1 MSDHDAFKPSGD
13 EVAVGSEID
22 GQLVQVAVINGERR
36 MGVGARSP
44 VGGEVLGR
52 HGHARSIGAGGKF
65 GAQDAH
71 YRRAG
76 MQRSVA
82 DHLGQLQVQVHHRR
96 EAQIDIQRSQ
106 FRGHEPA
113 ECARGLQRLLR
124 VAVMEAPK
132 RPHRRQ
138 LRKRSAESLHST
150 AFVIHGHQQRRVTG
164 GVDFGHQPTK
174 LSEVP
179 VVAGKEDHAPNRGRQ
194 QPRTLFGVEL
204 GPLEIDHQRPQG
216 YVREASI
223 HRIQGLWPPA

>member
-1 MSDHDAFKPSGD
+1 
-13 EVAVGSEID
+13 
-22 GQLVQVAVINGERR
+22 
-36 MGVGARSP
+36 
-44 VGGEVLGR
+44 
-52 HGHARSIGAGGKF
+52 
-65 GAQDAH
+65 
-71 YRRAG
+71 
-76 MQRSVA
+76 MQRTVA
-82 DHLGQLQVQVHHRR
+82 DDLRNLQVQVHHRR

-150 AFVIHGHQQRRVTG
+150 AFVIHSHQQRRVAG
-164 GVDFGHQPTK
+164 GVDFGNQTTK
-174 LSEVP
+174 LLEVP
-179 VVAGKEDHAPNRGRQ
+179 VVARKENHAPHRGRL

-204 GPLEIDHQRPQG
+204 GPLEIDHQRPEG

-223 HRIQGLWPPA
+223 HGIQGHCPPA